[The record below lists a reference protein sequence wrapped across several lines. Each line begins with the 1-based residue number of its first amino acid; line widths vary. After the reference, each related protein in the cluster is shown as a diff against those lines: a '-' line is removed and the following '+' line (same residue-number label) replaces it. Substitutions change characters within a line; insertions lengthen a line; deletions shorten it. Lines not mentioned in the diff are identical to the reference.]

1 MKVDDSVSN
10 AIGLEEV
17 AKAIRLNPKLPLA
30 GQLYDALKQAIVTL
44 RLMPGVM
51 ISESSICNSTG
62 MSRTPVRSAIA
73 RLNEDGLIEVLP
85 QRGSFVSLI
94 SLSSIRSSHFIRRS
108 LEVALLKEVGKN
120 WDQKKSAQAREI
132 LQVQLSALASGNE
145 DGFYEADTRFHQMFG
160 TFADLEGC
168 TETIGV
174 MRSKL
179 IRFYRLFNKP
189 ERLEVVVKE
198 HTAIVDALD
207 AGNIK
212 LAEKHLV
219 NHIDKAFHLIHSLP
233 ETYGPFLTD

>member
-1 MKVDDSVSN
+1 MKVDERVSN
-10 AIGLEEV
+10 ETGLEEV
-17 AKAIRLNPKLPLA
+17 AKTIRLNHKLPLA

-62 MSRTPVRSAIA
+62 MSRTTVRSAIG

-94 SLSSIRSSHFIRRS
+94 SLGSIRSSHFIRRS
-108 LEVALLKEVGKN
+108 LEVALLKEVAKN
-120 WDQKKSAQAREI
+120 WDPKKSAQTREI
-132 LQVQLSALASGNE
+132 LQAQLSAIANGDE
-145 DGFYEADTRFHQMFG
+145 DRFHEADTRFHQMFA
-160 TFADLEGC
+160 TFANLEEC
-168 TETIGV
+168 AETIGV

-179 IRFYRLFNKP
+179 IRFYRLFGKP

-207 AGNIK
+207 AGNVE
-212 LAEKHLV
+212 LAEKHLG
-219 NHIDKAFHLIHSLP
+219 NHIDKAFDLIRSLP